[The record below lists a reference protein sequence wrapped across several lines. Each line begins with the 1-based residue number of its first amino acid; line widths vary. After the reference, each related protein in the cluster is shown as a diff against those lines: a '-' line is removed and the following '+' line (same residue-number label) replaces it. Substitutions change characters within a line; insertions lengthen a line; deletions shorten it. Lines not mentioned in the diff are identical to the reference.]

1 MSVSFEYDRYIA
13 GRSLSLNE
21 FIGNNNNNQST
32 QNNNT
37 SVGTLVPVRG
47 TSGVVFYDRSIDTKT
62 SAEVNR
68 RFFNS
73 YGAPIIN

>member
-1 MSVSFEYDRYIA
+1 MSIK
-13 GRSLSLNE
+13 L
-21 FIGNNNNNQST
+21 NNNNRNST
-32 QNNNT
+32 NNNST
-37 SVGTLVPVRG
+37 SSGTLVPVRG